1 MKGQFLKL
9 AWRNIWR
16 NKRRAIITI
25 SSISISLMFVI
36 FLLQMQKWTWMN
48 QLDTTLS
55 GYVGYI
61 QITDTAYV
69 DEKSMDNMLELDQL
83 DLEKLREIKGV
94 RGVYPRI
101 QSGVLASIGIR
112 SKSAGVMG
120 IQPSL
125 DIPEMK
131 LKEKLSEGELIEDGD
146 DQILI
151 TNQMAKFYQVGVG
164 DSLILFGSGFQGF
177 TAAGNYRIKGIVRI
191 PAGDMSNM
199 VYLSMSEA
207 QKMFA
212 ANGMATSVLVNIE
225 EGADLYKI
233 HKEVQ
238 SSIDDPSL
246 IARNWEEV
254 MPELK
259 SGMELDTVSNQMIAG
274 ILLLVVCFGIFGTI
288 VMMYSERIFEFGILL
303 SIGMRKRA
311 ILFITLVEIYMLML
325 IGVILGCAIVTPIL
339 LWMNLNP
346 IPLSGNAADTM
357 IEYGIDPIISVGL
370 YPSEYISSSFIIIFL
385 TVLMSFYVVF
395 KILRLNP
402 LDAMKKH

>member
-1 MKGQFLKL
+1 
-9 AWRNIWR
+9 
-16 NKRRAIITI
+16 
-25 SSISISLMFVI
+25 
-36 FLLQMQKWTWMN
+36 MN

-69 DEKSMDNMLELDQL
+69 EEKSMDNMFETSQL
-83 DLEKLREIKGV
+83 DLDKLKAIKGV

-120 IQPSL
+120 IQPSI
-125 DIPEMK
+125 DVEEMK

-146 DQILI
+146 NEILI
-151 TNQMAKFYQVGVG
+151 TNQMAKFYQVKVG
-164 DSLILFGSGFQGF
+164 DSLILFGSGYQGF

-199 VYLSMSEA
+199 VYMSMQEA

-212 ANGMATSVLVNIE
+212 ANGLVTSVLVNID

-233 HKEVQ
+233 HEEVK
-238 SSIDDPSL
+238 SLVTHPNL

-274 ILLLVVCFGIFGTI
+274 VLLLVVCFGIFGTI

-303 SIGMRKRA
+303 SIGMRKRS
-311 ILFITLVEIYMLML
+311 ILLITLLEVYLLML
-325 IGVILGCAIVTPIL
+325 IGVGLGCLLVTPIL
-339 LWMNLNP
+339 LWMNHNP
-346 IPLSGNAADTM
+346 IPLTGNAADTM

-370 YPSEYISSSFIIIFL
+370 YPSEYMSSSFIIILL
-385 TVLMSFYVVF
+385 TVIMSSYVIF
-395 KILRLNP
+395 KILRLKP
-402 LDAMKKH
+402 LEAMKKH